1 MGGLKA
7 RAKKQKQQRDA
18 RKKQRLQNQQD
29 NLPFVSVC
37 TPTFNRRPFIPYI
50 IKIFQQQTYPMDR
63 MEWIVVDDGTD
74 PVGDLFD
81 GIPQVKYIRVE
92 EKMSLGK
99 KRNFMHDH
107 AKGDILVYMDDDD
120 YYPPDRVE
128 HAVDMLR
135 QNPQAMACGSS
146 KIYIYFKHNKTMY
159 TFGPYGPNHATAG
172 TFAFRKE
179 LLKTSRYED
188 EAAIAEEKAFLKN
201 YTVPFVQ
208 LDPRK
213 TILVFSHDHN
223 TFDKRRLLDNPNPQ
237 IVKPTMVKVRDFIKD
252 SEIRNFFMTDIEA
265 KLGAY
270 EAGRPDMKPDVL
282 RQIKEIDEKRKQQQE
297 EASKEYGKGGQITV
311 TGPDGK
317 PRALTITEVANMLK
331 QQQAGLQQAGQRIQQ
346 LMQQVKALEIEL
358 EKEREK
364 NISTTTENTE
374 TSSDTTTETGVTQN
388 VVEEIVL

>member
-7 RAKKQKQQRDA
+7 RAKKQKQQRDEK
-18 RKKQRLQNQQD
+18 RRQRLQRQE
-29 NLPFVSVC
+29 LPFVSVC

-50 IKIFQQQTYPMDR
+50 IKIFQNQTYPADR

-74 PVGDLFD
+74 PVGDLFE

-128 HAVDMLR
+128 HAVETLKN
-135 QNPQAMACGSS
+135 NPQAMACGSS
-146 KIYIYFKHNKTMY
+146 KIYIYFKHNQTMY

-179 LLKTSRYED
+179 LLKTSRYD
-188 EAAIAEEKAFLKN
+188 DDAAIAEEKAFLKN

-223 TFDKRRLLDNPNPQ
+223 TFDKRRLLENPNPK
-237 IVKPTMVKVRDFIKD
+237 IVKPSMVKVRDFIKD
-252 SEIRNFFMTDIEA
+252 KDVRTFFIEEIDR
-265 KLGAY
+265 KLADY
-270 EAGRPDMKPDVL
+270 ADGRPDMKPDVL
-282 RQIKEIDEKRKQQQE
+282 KQIKEIDETRKKQHE
-297 EASKEYGKGGQITV
+297 EMSKDYGKTGQVVI

-317 PRALTITEVANMLK
+317 QKALTLQEVISLIKNQQSSLQQSLSHIEQLK
-331 QQQAGLQQAGQRIQQ
+331 QQVQSLTQ
-346 LMQQVKALEIEL
+346 EL
-358 EKEREK
+358 EKYK
-364 NISTTTENTE
+364 LTDISLNNSYKDTNKQNIFK
-374 TSSDTTTETGVTQN
+374 
-388 VVEEIVL
+388 LLF